1 MTSRVTGELAARV
14 RQAALDALPASF
26 DPDLADFYR
35 LIRDYPERAGKA
47 LRGQLVVLSSR
58 AHAGDDSHDDSR
70 DEAALAVAA
79 ALELFQAWALIHDDI
94 EDGSEQRRGSPAL
107 HRLTGVPIALN
118 VGDALHA
125 HMWRYLLSR
134 PLPSGVLGEFGA
146 MVMRTTEGQHLDLSF
161 VEQGRFDV
169 SEAEYLRMV
178 ELKTAHYTVLAPLRL
193 GALCAGVTPS
203 RAIAAAAIDLGVAFQ
218 VRDDVLNLTGESEA
232 YGKEPYG
239 DIYEGK
245 RTLITAH
252 LLSSL
257 AGEERA
263 RVVKVLAAR
272 REEKSPEEVAHV
284 LELARSCGSLDRAQ
298 ALAQERGTRG
308 LRALESAFADLPGR
322 QAVGELFELLAG
334 LATRAL

>member
-1 MTSRVTGELAARV
+1 MKTGELAARV
-14 RQAALDALPASF
+14 RRAALDALPSTSES
-26 DPDLADFYR
+26 DLAGFYR

-47 LRGQLVVLSSR
+47 LRGQVVVLSAR
-58 AHAGDDSHDDSR
+58 AHAGDESA
-70 DEAALAVAA
+70 DEVALSVAA

-107 HRLTGVPIALN
+107 HRVVGMPVALN

-125 HMWRYLLSR
+125 HMWRYLLSLA
-134 PLPSGVLGEFGA
+134 LPSEVLGEFGA
-146 MVMRTTEGQHLDLSF
+146 MIMRTTEGQHLDLSF

-178 ELKTAHYTVLAPLRL
+178 ELKTANYTVLAPLRL
-193 GALCAGVTPS
+193 GAMCAGVAPD
-203 RAIAAAAIDLGVAFQ
+203 AALTSAAIDLGVAFQ
-218 VRDDVLNLTGESEA
+218 VRDDVLNLLGEPGA

-252 LLSSL
+252 LLSCLS
-257 AGEERA
+257 EIERS
-263 RVVKVLAAR
+263 RVVEVLAAR
-272 REEKSPEEVAHV
+272 REDKSPDDVAYV
-284 LELARSCGSLDRAQ
+284 MERMRRCGSLEHAQ
-298 ALAQERGTRG
+298 GVALERGGSG
-308 LRALESAFADLPGR
+308 LARLTAGFEGLPGEE
-322 QAVGELFELLAG
+322 AAAALLELLSG